1 MSEELPEVTADQLRA
16 LRELRFVTV
25 NQSRDRVWGYDKDK
39 ARVEAVGFGCY
50 QFQRA
55 PGVWDCQMTTATSC
69 AAPPRGRARVR
80 AAKRVVENRVGAWLA
95 GRVRSRPGR

>member
-55 PGVWDCQMTTATSC
+55 PGVWDCQMTSDHPTIITAAEDLLGLTS
-69 AAPPRGRARVR
+69 
-80 AAKRVVENRVGAWLA
+80 
-95 GRVRSRPGR
+95 